1 MSSIRTR
8 PTASSRGLH
17 QGVDVLQQ
25 NHPAARVESQIGAI
39 LPAQTQRPNEVGK
52 VPFHQ
57 HPSSV
62 PREAL
67 RARAGSS
74 QVARRL
80 SFARLGRAYS
90 RAVAPCKAADLLQPA
105 RRELSAASRVLPR
118 K

>member
-52 VPFHQ
+52 VPFRK
-57 HPSSV
+57 HP
-62 PREAL
+62 A
-67 RARAGSS
+67 
-74 QVARRL
+74 
-80 SFARLGRAYS
+80 
-90 RAVAPCKAADLLQPA
+90 
-105 RRELSAASRVLPR
+105 VLPR
-118 K
+118 KHFGLVQGHRRLHGGSPSLGSGEPIPALSDPQGR